1 MSIEWCQIWGNGY
14 EATGSVSTSNNLTLY
29 RVNDSPRAGG
39 GYIMVG
45 WKVRFEKDSLTD
57 SEKARLTTWLVD
69 QRLQGNRQPEITE
82 AVVESIKTKG
92 SLPVHERADR
102 LLRFMVIQSKTIK
115 DAICLNW
122 EPVMCNIHDMG
133 AMAWTES
140 TTLSEVQYLLEYLTI
155 KNWASNIGQNNYRV
169 TVDGYSHISDLE
181 TSVDSSQAFVAMW
194 FDETMTEAYEKGIEP
209 AIQDA
214 GYKALRID
222 QKEHLNKIDDEIV
235 AEIRR
240 SRFLVAD
247 FTHGDDGA
255 RGSVYFE
262 AGFAYGLR
270 KPVIYACRSDMVDKL
285 HFDTRQY
292 PHIVWDTPEDLRQS
306 LFNKIRALIVEGTGL
321 TKAR

>member
-115 DAICLNW
+115 DTICLNW

-194 FDETMTEAYEKGIEP
+194 FDETMTGAYEKGI
-209 AIQDA
+209 
-214 GYKALRID
+214 R
-222 QKEHLNKIDDEIV
+222 
-235 AEIRR
+235 
-240 SRFLVAD
+240 
-247 FTHGDDGA
+247 
-255 RGSVYFE
+255 
-262 AGFAYGLR
+262 
-270 KPVIYACRSDMVDKL
+270 
-285 HFDTRQY
+285 
-292 PHIVWDTPEDLRQS
+292 
-306 LFNKIRALIVEGTGL
+306 TGNSGCWV
-321 TKAR
+321 